1 MTAYSAKYRPFLI
14 IEQMVVAFT
23 IIYNPKVHNLV
34 HNILPY
40 PLPD

>member
-1 MTAYSAKYRPFLI
+1 MTAHSAAHRPFLI

-23 IIYNPKVHNLV
+23 VFYNPKVHNRV
-34 HNILPY
+34 QNILPN